1 MHMLWIQT
9 PSVKPGDPPRSG
21 LVGYRRLSWADFEP
35 RNVASGSSAQ
45 TSAVLHATYKWG
57 WMSRGSQFTGFI
69 SDVRIGAWF
78 DPAGSWRKPDVRS
91 DNTFL
96 LEHEQRHFDLCEVGA
111 RMLRD
116 RIMQIRGDI
125 KGSSDAEIKSKVQN
139 IMNPLVTSFIDD
151 VKRQQ
156 ERYDKESNHSRNRR
170 AQQDWNQ
177 RIQQDL
183 DRLAPISGR

>member
-1 MHMLWIQT
+1 MLWIQT
-9 PSVKPGDPPRSG
+9 PSVKPGDPPRPG
-21 LVGYRRLSWADFEP
+21 LIAYRRLTWTDFEP
-35 RNVASGSSAQ
+35 RSVTSGASAQ

-57 WMSRGSQFTGFI
+57 WTSRGSQFTGFI

-78 DPAGSWRKPDVRS
+78 DPAGSWRKPDVRT
-91 DNTFL
+91 DNIHL

-116 RIMQIRGDI
+116 QILLIRADI
-125 KGSSDAEIKSKVQN
+125 RGSSDAEIKNKVQN

-156 ERYDKESNHSRNRR
+156 ERYDRESNHSRNRR
-170 AQQDWNQ
+170 AQQEWNT
-177 RIQQDL
+177 RIQRDL
-183 DRLAPISGR
+183 DSLAPITSR

>member
-1 MHMLWIQT
+1 MRWIQPPT
-9 PSVKPGDPPRSG
+9 VKPGDPPRPG
-21 LVGYRRLSWADFEP
+21 LLAYRRLSWTDFAP
-35 RNVASGSSAQ
+35 RNVSSGASAQ

-57 WMSRGSQFTGFI
+57 WMSRGNQFTGFI

-91 DNTFL
+91 DNSWL
-96 LEHEQRHFDLCEVGA
+96 LEHEQRHFDLCEIGA

-116 RIMQIRGDI
+116 QIVDIRQEIRGNSDADI
-125 KGSSDAEIKSKVQN
+125 KNQIQA
-139 IMNPLVTSFIDD
+139 IMNPLVSSFIDD

-156 ERYDKESNHSRNRR
+156 ERYDSESDHSRNRR
-170 AQQDWNQ
+170 VQQEWNT
-177 RIQQDL
+177 RIQRDL